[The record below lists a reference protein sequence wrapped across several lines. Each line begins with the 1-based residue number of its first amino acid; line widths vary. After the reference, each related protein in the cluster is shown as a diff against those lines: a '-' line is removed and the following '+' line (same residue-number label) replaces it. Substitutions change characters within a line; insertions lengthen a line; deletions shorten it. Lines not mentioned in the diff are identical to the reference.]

1 MIRTRKR
8 NQRMVL
14 CLVRGYEH
22 VLIAGEE
29 QSDNQNKL
37 REEVSYLKIWDHL
50 TILFFNYI

>member
-1 MIRTRKR
+1 MG
-8 NQRMVL
+8 L

-37 REEVSYLKIWDHL
+37 RAGADPKPYTVWGKF
-50 TILFFNYI
+50 ILYETM